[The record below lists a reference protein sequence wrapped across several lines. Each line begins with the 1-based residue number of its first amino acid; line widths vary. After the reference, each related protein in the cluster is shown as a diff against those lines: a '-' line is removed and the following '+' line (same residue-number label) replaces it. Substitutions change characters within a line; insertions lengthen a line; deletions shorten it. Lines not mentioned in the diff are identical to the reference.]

1 MNKKS
6 LLKFTVFAIKQDMET
21 SQALERNKKM
31 ITKKLNGTL
40 GMFIGERI
48 KKKLSR
54 SALIILFR

>member
-31 ITKKLNGTL
+31 ITKKLNGML

>member
-40 GMFIGERI
+40 GMFIVERI